1 MENMDNLIP
10 VKVEQVYLSNM
21 GFVVMLKSAMDERT
35 LPIFIGAA
43 EAQAIALQINNVEVP
58 RPLTH
63 DLLKNVIEILDGD
76 LLRVEICN
84 ITEGT
89 FFARLVVDRDEDE
102 VPVDSRPSDAI
113 ALALRFDVPI
123 LVAEEVMN
131 EAGRMPEQQGHEEAA
146 PAETKPVKT
155 KGHVTKIPEKRDKS
169 LSPVEKLKRDLATAV
184 HEERYEDAAK
194 IRDEIN
200 RLEHT
205 HTEN

>member
-1 MENMDNLIP
+1 MENMDNQIP

-21 GFVVMLKSAMDERT
+21 GFVVMLKSMNDDRS

-76 LLRVEICN
+76 LLRVEVCN
-84 ITEGT
+84 ITDGT
-89 FFARLVVDRDEDE
+89 FFARLVIDRDEEE
-102 VPVDSRPSDAI
+102 VMVDSRPSDAV

-123 LVAEEVMN
+123 LVAEVVMD
-131 EAGRMPEQQGHEEAA
+131 EAGRPSEEMGGD
-146 PAETKPVKT
+146 ETGRLIGKT
-155 KGHVTKIPEKRDKS
+155 GKMSTAIAKIPEKRDKA
-169 LSPVEKLKRDLATAV
+169 LSPVEKLKRDLTQAV
-184 HEERYEDAAK
+184 TDERYEDAAR

>member
-1 MENMDNLIP
+1 MENMDNQIP

-21 GFVVMLKSAMDERT
+21 GFVVMLKSMNDDRS

-63 DLLKNVIEILDGD
+63 DLLKNVMEVLDGD
-76 LLRVEICN
+76 LLRVEVCN
-84 ITEGT
+84 ITDGT
-89 FFARLVVDRDEDE
+89 FFARLVIDRDEEE
-102 VPVDSRPSDAI
+102 VMVDSRPSDAV

-131 EAGRMPEQQGHEEAA
+131 EAGRPSEELGHEESGPTSVKGGKPQTAVA
-146 PAETKPVKT
+146 KVPA
-155 KGHVTKIPEKRDKS
+155 KRDKA
-169 LSPVEKLKRDLATAV
+169 LSPLDKLKQDLTQAV
-184 HEERYEDAAK
+184 AQERYEDAAR